1 MRPVYISVLILIL
14 SLAIIGQTNRGGIG
28 GTVRDST
35 GAVVPNAKVTITNVG
50 TNQAMVLTT
59 SGEGTFSASSLEPVE
74 YKILAEAPNFKK
86 VVVEKI
92 KVDTA
97 SMQTVNIV
105 LEVGSVAETVTVQP
119 EDALINTENGT
130 TSQTISEMQL
140 RELPL
145 VNRSVLDLAVT
156 LPNVAGDAGS
166 EDPSVTSGMPVP
178 GYNLS
183 LNGGRPGG
191 TAILADGVNNTGVG
205 IGRSIVSFT
214 PETVQEFTVQTSAY
228 SAEFGNTSGG
238 VVNITT
244 MSGTN
249 RYTGTALWY
258 SRNPAFNA
266 QPYRIG
272 TTPRTPNNLRYNQVS
287 L

>member
-1 MRPVYISVLILIL
+1 
-14 SLAIIGQTNRGGIG
+14 
-28 GTVRDST
+28 
-35 GAVVPNAKVTITNVG
+35 
-50 TNQAMVLTT
+50 
-59 SGEGTFSASSLEPVE
+59 
-74 YKILAEAPNFKK
+74 
-86 VVVEKI
+86 
-92 KVDTA
+92 
-97 SMQTVNIV
+97 MQTVNIV

-156 LPNVAGDAGS
+156 LPNVSGDAGS

-191 TAILADGVNNTGVG
+191 TSILADGVNNTGVG

-244 MSGTN
+244 KSGTN

-287 L
+287 LSVGGPVFLPAIGDGGPSIYDGRDRTFSSLHEPRWRKTCCYNCFAAYRGRTKR